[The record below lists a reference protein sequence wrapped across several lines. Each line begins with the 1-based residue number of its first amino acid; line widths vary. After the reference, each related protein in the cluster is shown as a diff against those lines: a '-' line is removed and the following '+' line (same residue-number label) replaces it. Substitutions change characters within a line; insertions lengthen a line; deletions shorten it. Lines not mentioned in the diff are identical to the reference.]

1 MENEFYKQ
9 AILCLMFAMAEADG
23 KFNDTELIEV
33 ITMKNVFSEYAEH
46 DIMAL
51 HREYQTRF
59 QDKGFAEICNIM
71 VRQIPQELHMA
82 TLSLLAD
89 VAVADFDVDLQE
101 SSLISLAANAMNI
114 NEAAVKT
121 LLLASLSKKL
131 MLNIGKE

>member
-1 MENEFYKQ
+1 MENQFYKQ

-33 ITMKNVFSEYAEH
+33 ITMNNVFQEYAEH

-89 VAVADFDVDLQE
+89 VAVVDFCCRYTGIFTDKPGCQFYEHKRDFCKDT
-101 SSLISLAANAMNI
+101 IAGIAI
-114 NEAAVKT
+114 
-121 LLLASLSKKL
+121 
-131 MLNIGKE
+131 